1 MMSQKSNLQEI
12 ISTHCLISAMTQRL
26 MLSLVKEI
34 NQNPN
39 LLLLSKR
46 LKIFF
51 KQANRQIIQTL
62 EFPTSFSKKQKQ
74 ILIHGP
80 TKSLLVTI
88 TIQIGMTRN
97 LTYQTMIGTKTDSLK
112 LGSKFCLKTQIYTN
126 KGQKCLIKS
135 LAIKTAYKTDNITR
149 FTVRVTTKQEIVL
162 CLPCRAITDFSRST
176 LKQDM

>member
-97 LTYQTMIGTKTDSLK
+97 LTY
-112 LGSKFCLKTQIYTN
+112 
-126 KGQKCLIKS
+126 
-135 LAIKTAYKTDNITR
+135 
-149 FTVRVTTKQEIVL
+149 
-162 CLPCRAITDFSRST
+162 
-176 LKQDM
+176 